1 MTSAFVLRP
10 AGEEDFEPLLDL
22 SIRVLR
28 ADLERLDRFM
38 LSRRRGRMRAVFD
51 AGELR
56 VIEHDGE
63 RAGCIGLAP
72 AADHL
77 VLHSVYLEPAFQGRG
92 LGAAAVA
99 AALDGAPDLPIRIE
113 VLRES
118 PAHGFWERLGFRRVG
133 ERGVDWL
140 YERPAGLGGASAS
153 P

>member
-1 MTSAFVLRP
+1 MTPGLALRP
-10 AGEEDFEPLLDL
+10 AVEGDFEPLLDL
-22 SIRVLR
+22 SVRVLR

-38 LSRRRGRMRAVFD
+38 LSRRRDRMRAVFD

-56 VIEHDGE
+56 VIEQDGQ
-63 RAGCIGLAP
+63 RAGCIGLAR

-92 LGAAAVA
+92 IGAAAVA
-99 AALDGAPDLPIRIE
+99 AALGGAPDLPIRIE

-118 PAHGFWERLGFRRVG
+118 TAHRFWERLGFLRVG

-140 YERPAGLGGASAS
+140 YERPAGLGAGSGA